1 MPMIKEIIKAG
12 WNFDNSYSKL
22 PDSFFTR
29 VNPTRVRMPKIV
41 ILNNSLASSLGLDV
55 KVLQSEEAV
64 AVLSGNKISEGS
76 LPIAEAY
83 AGHQFGYFTMLGDG
97 RAVLLGEHVVSSGE
111 RFDIQLKGS
120 GITPYSRGGDGRAAL
135 GPMLREY
142 IISEAMNSLGI
153 PTTRSLAVVTT
164 GEYVFRETR
173 QIGAILT
180 RVASSHLRVGTFQ
193 YISKWGTKEEL
204 RILAD
209 YTLKRHFPYAY
220 DSKNRYLSLIK
231 EVIKLQAVLIAKW
244 QLVGFIHGVMNTD
257 NMTVSGETI
266 DYGPCAFMDEYDPET
281 VFSSIDI
288 HGRYAYGNQPII
300 AKWNLKGFAKTLL
313 VLLDDDSDKALK
325 LVNDAISEFDGLY
338 HKAWI
343 SGIRAKLGIFD
354 EEPEDE
360 TLVQTLL
367 DLMYKYNADYTNT
380 FLSLTFQKFDDLP
393 FYETE
398 AFAKWQML
406 WQERLDRQK
415 ESIDSSIELMKRSN
429 PALIPR
435 NYIVEEALEA
445 AVKYSDYSVI
455 KDFLDALSCPYA
467 HSAKQAKYSETPKK
481 SCSPY
486 QTFCGT

>member
-1 MPMIKEIIKAG
+1 
-12 WNFDNSYSKL
+12 
-22 PDSFFTR
+22 
-29 VNPTRVRMPKIV
+29 
-41 ILNNSLASSLGLDV
+41 
-55 KVLQSEEAV
+55 
-64 AVLSGNKISEGS
+64 
-76 LPIAEAY
+76 
-83 AGHQFGYFTMLGDG
+83 
-97 RAVLLGEHVVSSGE
+97 
-111 RFDIQLKGS
+111 
-120 GITPYSRGGDGRAAL
+120 
-135 GPMLREY
+135 MLREY

-153 PTTRSLAVVTT
+153 PTTRS
-164 GEYVFRETR
+164 
-173 QIGAILT
+173 
-180 RVASSHLRVGTFQ
+180 
-193 YISKWGTKEEL
+193 
-204 RILAD
+204 LAD

-231 EVIKLQAVLIAKW
+231 EVIKLQADLIAKW

-300 AKWNLKGFAKTLL
+300 AKWNLKRFAKTLL

-325 LVNDAISEFDGLY
+325 LVNDAISEFNGLY

-354 EEPEDE
+354 EESEDE

-393 FYETE
+393 FSETE
-398 AFAKWQML
+398 EFAKWQKL
-406 WQERLDRQK
+406 WQQRLDRQK

-445 AVKYSDYSVI
+445 AVKNSDYSVI

-467 HSAKQAKYSETPKK
+467 HSAKQAKYSEPPKK